1 MFPGRVGEGMTT
13 GVLCAVRGAAEETV
27 VLSLDGAGGGLAVT
41 RRCADLTELL
51 AAAAA
56 GLGRVAVVSADL
68 PAFDREAVAHLRASA
83 VRVLVLADPTR
94 PWERDRAEA
103 FGAHVV
109 LDVPTSG
116 AVAERPGS
124 PAGIGPA
131 LIAAV
136 HALLEV
142 GDDALGRVAGAP
154 GELSEEMPDAHG
166 ERPGRGPSAGGYRAA
181 GVSEPGSPPMRSQ
194 VVAVWG
200 PTGAPGRTTI
210 AVNLAAELAAIA
222 GPAVIVDADTYGGTV
237 AQLAGMLDEAPGLAA
252 AARAAGSGVLDVPTL
267 ARLAPVLAPGLR
279 VLTGIS
285 RPDRWPEL
293 PASSLEVV
301 WSVLRAVVPWT
312 VIDTGF
318 CLEQDEVLS
327 YDTRAPLRNAAT
339 LSALEAADVLVVVG
353 GGDPIGIQR
362 LVRGLDEV
370 SSLAPQA
377 RRVVVANRVRAGT
390 AGLRPGTAIRQA
402 LERYAGVS
410 DVVIVP
416 DDPAGVDAAL
426 LGGRF
431 LQEVSASS
439 PARRVI
445 EQLAHALV
453 AHGVTPTG
461 VVGVGA
467 GPGEVPVGASD
478 PASGTEEF
486 LVAAPHRS
494 RAGAHWG
501 RAHLPA
507 GDAG

>member
-1 MFPGRVGEGMTT
+1 MVT
-13 GVLCAVRGAAEETV
+13 GVLCAVRGAAEEHV
-27 VLSLDGAGGGLAVT
+27 VLALDGAGGSLAVT

-51 AAAAA
+51 AAAGA

-68 PAFDREAVAHLRASA
+68 PSFDREAVAGLRASA
-83 VRVLVLADPTR
+83 VRVVVLADPTR

-103 FGAHVV
+103 LGVHVV
-109 LDVPTSG
+109 LDLPRSGTS
-116 AVAERPGS
+116 AEGQS
-124 PAGIGPA
+124 SSAGIGPA
-131 LIAAV
+131 LITAV
-136 HALLEV
+136 QSLLDV
-142 GDDALGRVAGAP
+142 GDDDLDLVDGAP
-154 GELSEEMPDAHG
+154 GRAPGDTSGAR
-166 ERPGRGPSAGGYRAA
+166 RPGAGRGPSADGYRAA
-181 GVSEPGSPPMRSQ
+181 GVGEPGSPPMRSQ

-200 PTGAPGRTTI
+200 PTGAPGRTTV

-237 AQLAGMLDEAPGLAA
+237 AQLVGMLDEAPGLAA
-252 AARAAGSGVLDVPTL
+252 AARAAGNGVLDVPTL

-339 LSALEAADVLVVVG
+339 LSALGAADVLVVVG
-353 GGDPIGIQR
+353 SGDPIGIQR

-370 SSLAPQA
+370 STLAPQA
-377 RRVVVANRVRAGT
+377 RRVVVVNRVRAGA
-390 AGLRPGTAIRQA
+390 AGPRPGAAIRQA

-410 DVVIVP
+410 DVVVVP
-416 DDPAGVDAAL
+416 DDPAALDAAL

-431 LQEVSASS
+431 LQEVAVGS
-439 PARRVI
+439 PARKVI
-445 EQLAHALV
+445 ERLAHELV
-453 AHGVTPTG
+453 AHGTVPG
-461 VVGVGA
+461 PAGA
-467 GPGEVPVGASD
+467 GGATRGDLSVSS
-478 PASGTEEF
+478 SG
-486 LVAAPHRS
+486 LVSAVTGLAAAARHRS
-494 RAGAHWG
+494 RT
-501 RAHLPA
+501 
-507 GDAG
+507 